1 MVLPIKVIPRAKKT
15 EFVERMADATLKIR
29 LKAVP
34 EKGRANEELI
44 SFLAGELHVTKED
57 IEIVS
62 GFTDARK
69 LVRIPDSVT
78 LPW

>member
-1 MVLPIKVIPRAKKT
+1 MILPIKVITRAKKT
-15 EFVERMADATLKIR
+15 EFVERMSNGSFKIR

-34 EKGRANEELI
+34 ERGRANEVLL
-44 SFLAGELHVTKED
+44 SFLAESLHAQKED

>member
-1 MVLPIKVIPRAKKT
+1 MHLQIKVIPRAKKT
-15 EFVERMADATLKIR
+15 EFVTTMSDGTLKIR

-44 SFLAGELHVTKED
+44 HFLADALHLRPEE
-57 IEIVS
+57 IEIIS

-69 LVRIPDSVT
+69 LLRIPDLTVI
-78 LPW
+78 PW

>member
-1 MVLPIKVIPRAKKT
+1 MHLQIKVIPRAKKT
-15 EFVERMADATLKIR
+15 EYVATMSDGTLKIR

-44 SFLAGELHVTKED
+44 RFLAESLHVHQEN
-57 IEIVS
+57 IEIIS
-62 GFTDARK
+62 GFSDARK
-69 LVRIPDSVT
+69 LVRIPDLIT

>member
-1 MVLPIKVIPRAKKT
+1 MHLHIKVVPRAKKT
-15 EFVERMADATLKIR
+15 EYVDTMSDGTIKIR

-44 SFLAGELHVTKED
+44 RYLSESLHLSTDE
-57 IEIVS
+57 IEIIS

-69 LVRIPDSVT
+69 LLRIPDLTT

>member
-1 MVLPIKVIPRAKKT
+1 MHLHIKVIPRAKKT
-15 EFVERMADATLKIR
+15 EFITTMSDGTLKIR

-44 SFLAGELHVTKED
+44 HFLAESLQLRPED
-57 IEIVS
+57 IEIIS

-69 LVRIPDSVT
+69 LLRIPDLT
-78 LPW
+78 PIPW

>member
-1 MVLPIKVIPRAKKT
+1 MHLPIKVIPRAKKT
-15 EFVERMADATLKIR
+15 EFVGRMADSTLKIR

>member
-1 MVLPIKVIPRAKKT
+1 MHLPIKVIPRAKKT
-15 EFVERMADATLKIR
+15 ECVGRMTDNTLKIR
-29 LKAVP
+29 LKAMP

-44 SFLAGELHVTKED
+44 SFLAGELHLAKDEL
-57 IEIVS
+57 EMVS

>member
-1 MVLPIKVIPRAKKT
+1 MILPIKVIPRAKKT
-15 EFVERMADATLKIR
+15 EFVGRMADDTLKIR
-29 LKAVP
+29 LKALP

-44 SFLAGELHVTKED
+44 SFLAAELHLAKDEL
-57 IEIVS
+57 EMVS